1 MNFGEKELQHTLPL
15 AQRLRKKGIRV
26 ELYPDAVKIGRQFSY
41 ADAKGIPYVAIVGEE
56 EIAQGRLQLKN
67 MSDGS
72 QTGMTEEELITKLND
87 LK

>member
-1 MNFGEKELQHTLPL
+1 
-15 AQRLRKKGIRV
+15 
-26 ELYPDAVKIGRQFSY
+26 IGRQFSY
-41 ADAKGIPYVAIVGEE
+41 ADARGIPYVAIVGEE

-72 QTGMTEEELITKLND
+72 QTGMTEEELIKILND

>member
-1 MNFGEKELQHTLPL
+1 MK
-15 AQRLRKKGIRV
+15 V
-26 ELYPDAVKIGRQFSY
+26 GRQFSY
-41 ADAKGIPYVAIVGEE
+41 ADARGIPYVAIVGEE

-72 QTGMTEEELITKLND
+72 QTGMTEEELIKILND